1 MANGNGNG
9 DGNAN
14 GIESGETVVSSIR
27 AGMKREFAMMM
38 KAQAECGIILG
49 KRRVTRSQNSP
60 LISKSDG
67 NIDKH
72 NINKKNKKEE
82 KKEVAE
88 EEKKVELVV
97 VEEEEVK
104 SDILDGNSDDEKKKN
119 MVHDELEKEGS
130 DMGKV
135 LGEEGDNE
143 GAMTKEPKDGTVES
157 VNEDSVEI
165 AEEENVKVDS
175 SCAAEVVGIAMDV
188 ETEAAVKADSP
199 YAADV
204 VGIAMDVQTGA
215 AAKMAAPVA
224 KTYFRRFT
232 KSGLKP
238 KAEALDLKTE
248 EGPMAPRVEEALEV
262 VEPPQVEA
270 EKPTENVLPTTSKLE
285 IKMSKKTPT
294 KLKELLETGF
304 LEGLRVRYIRGSRG
318 SKAGGTCLGGV
329 IKGSGVLCY
338 CRDCN
343 GSQVVT
349 PNQFELHAGS
359 GNKRPPEY
367 IYLENGKSLRDIL
380 NICKDAPA
388 ESLELAVQSAIGQ
401 ARPTFCLGCKAFMH
415 QAAPDGPMLC
425 ASCVALRE
433 SENKTTELT
442 DTNSRPSLPVSNIK
456 SASKTSSSSRPRNTT
471 QGRLTR
477 KDLRLHKLVFGQ
489 AGPADGTRLS
499 YYAKGK
505 LLGSGYKSGSGIFCY
520 CCNRVVSPSQFEAH
534 AGCASRRKPYLQ
546 IYTPDGVSLHEWS
559 LAIKKNIQLSTDDS
573 DDVCS
578 ICQGMGELLCCDMCP
593 RAFHK
598 ECVNLPSIPKDN
610 WYCRYCLNM
619 IEKEKF
625 VEHNAN
631 AVAAGRVAGIDP
643 VEEVKK
649 RCVRIVGVLEPEVG
663 GCVLCRGHDFSSS
676 DFGPRTVILC
686 DQCEKEYHVGCL
698 KEHGL
703 DDLKELPNENWFCSK
718 ECSSIHSALQ
728 QLISDGDK
736 ELPYFLLSMI
746 QQKCEDQGAEDKISW
761 RLLLGKAASEENRKW
776 LSGAVSVFHDRF
788 DPIGDSNKGR
798 DLIPVMVYGR
808 SNRDQDFAGMYCAVL
823 TVNSTVVSA
832 GIFRVFGQDVA
843 EIPLVATSTAFQ
855 GKGYFQSLFFC
866 IENLLASLNVR
877 DLVLPAAPE
886 AECIWKN
893 KFGFQKITAEQLKQ
907 FKKDYQMM
915 IFQGTTVLQRSV
927 ARVGISPD

>member
-1 MANGNGNG
+1 MANGNGNA

-60 LISKSDG
+60 LISKTDG
-67 NIDKH
+67 STGKH
-72 NINKKNKKEE
+72 ISKMDKKED
-82 KKEVAE
+82 KNEVAE

-97 VEEEEVK
+97 VDEEEIK
-104 SDILDGNSDDEKKKN
+104 SDIVDGNSDDEKKKN
-119 MVHDELEKEGS
+119 MVQDELEKEGS
-130 DMGKV
+130 DMAKV
-135 LGEEGDNE
+135 SGEEGENE
-143 GAMTKEPKDGTVES
+143 GAMTKEPRDGIVES
-157 VNEDSVEI
+157 VNEVSVEI
-165 AEEENVKVDS
+165 AGEEKVKADS
-175 SCAAEVVGIAMDV
+175 SCAAEVVSIAMDV
-188 ETEAAVKADSP
+188 ET
-199 YAADV
+199 
-204 VGIAMDVQTGA
+204 GA
-215 AAKMAAPVA
+215 TVKMAASSLVAPVA

-238 KAEALDLKTE
+238 KAEAVDQKA
-248 EGPMAPRVEEALEV
+248 EGPLEPKVEEALDV
-262 VEPPQVEA
+262 VKPPHAEA

-294 KLKELLETGF
+294 KLKELLETGL
-304 LEGLRVRYIRGSRG
+304 LEGLPVRYIRGSRG
-318 SKAGGTCLGGV
+318 SKAGGTSLGGV
-329 IKGSGVLCY
+329 IKGSGVLCF
-338 CRDCN
+338 CGDCN

-380 NICKDAPA
+380 NICKDEPA
-388 ESLELAVQSAIGQ
+388 ESLEPAVQSAIGQ
-401 ARPTFCLGCKAFMH
+401 SQARPTVCPGCKAFIS

-425 ASCVALRE
+425 ASCVALKE
-433 SENKTTELT
+433 SENKTTD
-442 DTNSRPSLPVSNIK
+442 DTSSWPSIPVSSIK
-456 SASKTSSSSRPRNTT
+456 SASKTFSSSRPRNAG
-471 QGRLTR
+471 QGRLTK
-477 KDLRLHKLVFGQ
+477 KDLRLHKLVFDP
-489 AGPADGTRLS
+489 AGLADGTPLN

-505 LLGSGYKSGSGIFCY
+505 LLRSGYKSGSGIFCY
-520 CCNRVVSPSQFEAH
+520 CCNQVVSPSQFEAH

-546 IYTPDGVSLHEWS
+546 IYTPHGVSLHEWS
-559 LAIKKNIQLSTDDS
+559 VAIKRNMKSSTDES

-578 ICQGMGELLCCDMCP
+578 MCEGMGELLCCDMCP
-593 RAFHK
+593 RAFHI
-598 ECVNLPSIPKDN
+598 ECVNLPSIPEGN

-619 IEKEKF
+619 MEKEKF

-649 RCVRIVGVLEPEVG
+649 RCVRIIGALEPEVG

-676 DFGPRTVILC
+676 NFGPRTVILC

-698 KEHGL
+698 KEQGL
-703 DDLKELPNENWFCSK
+703 DDLKELPNEKWFCSK

-736 ELPYFLLSMI
+736 ELPDFLLSMM
-746 QQKCEDQGAEDKISW
+746 QKKREDQGAEDKISW
-761 RLLLGKAASEENRKW
+761 RLLQGKAGSEESRKW

-788 DPIGDSNKGR
+788 DPIGVSNKGR
-798 DLIPVMVYGR
+798 DDLIPVMIYGR

-832 GIFRVFGQDVA
+832 GIFRIFGQDVA
-843 EIPLVATSTAFQ
+843 EMPLVATSTAFQ

-866 IENLLASLNVR
+866 IENLLATLNVR
-877 DLVLPAAPE
+877 DLVIPAAAE

-893 KFGFQKITAEQLKQ
+893 KFRFQKMSTEQLKKY
-907 FKKDYQMM
+907 KKDYQLM
-915 IFQGTTVLQRSV
+915 IFQGTSVLHKRV

>member
-165 AEEENVKVDS
+165 AEEEN
-175 SCAAEVVGIAMDV
+175 
-188 ETEAAVKADSP
+188 
-199 YAADV
+199 
-204 VGIAMDVQTGA
+204 
-215 AAKMAAPVA
+215 
-224 KTYFRRFT
+224 
-232 KSGLKP
+232 
-238 KAEALDLKTE
+238 ALDPKT

-318 SKAGGTCLGGV
+318 SKAGGTCLSGV

-649 RCVRIVGVLEPEVG
+649 RCVRIVGVSEPEVG
-663 GCVLCRGHDFSSS
+663 GCILCRGHDFSSS

-746 QQKCEDQGAEDKISW
+746 QQKREDQGAEDKISW

-843 EIPLVATSTAFQ
+843 EVPLVATSTAFQ
-855 GKGYFQSLFFC
+855 GKASSGYFQSLFFC

-893 KFGFQKITAEQLKQ
+893 KFGFQKIRAEQLKQ

-915 IFQGTTVLQRSV
+915 IFQGTTVLHRSV